1 MYGENSFAEGY
12 AIGRDSNNGYNNG
25 MFGDSAWWIIIL
37 LIFGWWGNGNNG
49 FGVNGGGNGMAG
61 YELGKLATTNDVASG
76 FSTSAIM
83 SNQRDLQL
91 STQQGF
97 ADVQQTLCQGF
108 SGINATVNTVG
119 NQINQ
124 GICNLGYTLQGGLN
138 DVSRQIADCCCTT
151 QRSIDAVN
159 YNLSKSTC
167 DVIRAG
173 QDNTQRILDYLT
185 SEKISALQAENSA
198 LTAQLSQNAQT
209 NTLISTLRPCPVPAY
224 LTCSPFESAYGI
236 NRNGCGC
243 GC

>member
-1 MYGENSFAEGY
+1 
-12 AIGRDSNNGYNNG
+12 
-25 MFGDSAWWIIIL
+25 
-37 LIFGWWGNGNNG
+37 
-49 FGVNGGGNGMAG
+49 
-61 YELGKLATTNDVASG
+61 
-76 FSTSAIM
+76 M
-83 SNQRDLQL
+83 SNQRDMQL
-91 STQQGF
+91 ATQQGF
-97 ADVQQTLCQGF
+97 SDVQQTLCQGF
-108 SGINATVNTVG
+108 SGVNATVNTVG

-159 YNLSKSTC
+159 YNLSKNTC

-185 SEKISALQAENSA
+185 GEKISSLQAENAA

-224 LTCSPFESAYGI
+224 ITCSPFESAYGI

-243 GC
+243 